1 MIFVTQNAQLFPTK
15 IVKYAAH
22 VLFSIWKHKNLH
34 DFLKKDNFKEI
45 NYIGTAKQMGIKS
58 QSSSPANTLHRPR
71 GDVNSKPSHHG
82 STIKSKKSKNQKQQ
96 PQQKFLNT
104 SDSSPAS
111 NPSPL
116 MNDKNNLKVISQ
128 TIINSA
134 GNNNKNINNN
144 QTVVNNTNSTLD
156 VPIYSQ
162 VLKPGTNSTSNM
174 NTNSNH
180 SLIITN
186 GTTNADSW
194 V

>member
-1 MIFVTQNAQLFPTK
+1 MVFITQNAQPFPPK
-15 IVKYAAH
+15 VVKYAAH

-45 NYIGTAKQMGIKS
+45 NYIGAAKQMGIKS

-71 GDVNSKPSHHG
+71 GDVNSKPSLHG
-82 STIKSKKSKNQKQQ
+82 STIKSKKSKSNQKS
-96 PQQKFLNT
+96 QQKFIN
-104 SDSSPAS
+104 DNSPNS

-116 MNDKNNLKVISQ
+116 LNDKNNLKVISQ

-134 GNNNKNINNN
+134 AKNNNTN

-162 VLKPGTNSTSNM
+162 VLKPATNGNA
-174 NTNSNH
+174 NNH

>member
-1 MIFVTQNAQLFPTK
+1 MVFVTQNAQYFPNK

-45 NYIGTAKQMGIKS
+45 NYVGAAKQMGIKS

-71 GDVNSKPSHHG
+71 GDINSKPSQHG
-82 STIKSKKSKNQKQQ
+82 STIKSKKSKSNQKS
-96 PQQKFLNT
+96 QQKFTNNN
-104 SDSSPAS
+104 SPNS

-116 MNDKNNLKVISQ
+116 LNDKNNLKVISQ

-134 GNNNKNINNN
+134 SKNNTNTN

-162 VLKPGTNSTSNM
+162 VLKSATNGNG
-174 NTNSNH
+174 NTNGNNH